1 MIFKNYRNILI
12 SLFVVVWVSVFHYES
27 LRYFYLQ
34 PYFHRV
40 LPKLKF
46 LYPPAGWIM
55 FYQVDDRA
63 VYAKVY
69 GIRNANT
76 ELIDP
81 HEIIRTR
88 FIGFDMVHRNVLS
101 TVLMPSVRQ
110 DFCRVL
116 KDRFPEFENFIVTAV
131 EYPSLI
137 RSRFEHVQT
146 PVYECG
152 E

>member
-1 MIFKNYRNILI
+1 MILKKYRNVIVSIFVILW
-12 SLFVVVWVSVFHYES
+12 LGVFHYES
-27 LRYFYLQ
+27 LRHSYLQ
-34 PYFHRV
+34 PFFRQA

-69 GIRNANT
+69 GIRNGNAQ
-76 ELIDP
+76 LIDP

-101 TVLMPSVRQ
+101 T
-110 DFCRVL
+110 
-116 KDRFPEFENFIVTAV
+116 I
-131 EYPSLI
+131 
-137 RSRFEHVQT
+137 
-146 PVYECG
+146 
-152 E
+152 